1 MAKRKTKKA
10 EKPTKISN
18 EHLDKLQTI
27 VNSINKAQ
35 MQIGVFQTNIH
46 TLLHHVAGKNDEL
59 LLMQDEIEKECR
71 FQVGEEPIGLTPTSL
86 FRGIRYEWG
95 LKSLLR

>member
-1 MAKRKTKKA
+1 MAKRKTKKV

-18 EHLDKLQTI
+18 EHLDKLQTV

-46 TLLHHVAGKNDEL
+46 TLLHHIAGKNDEL
-59 LLMQDEIEKECR
+59 LLMQDEIEKKYGTTDINILDGTIN
-71 FQVGEEPIGLTPTSL
+71 QDG
-86 FRGIRYEWG
+86 
-95 LKSLLR
+95 KAN

>member
-59 LLMQDEIEKECR
+59 LLMQDEIEKEYGTTDINILDGTIN
-71 FQVGEEPIGLTPTSL
+71 QDGKTN
-86 FRGIRYEWG
+86 
-95 LKSLLR
+95 

>member
-1 MAKRKTKKA
+1 MAKRKTKKV

-59 LLMQDEIEKECR
+59 ILMQDTVEKEY
-71 FQVGEEPIGLTPTSL
+71 GTTDINILDGT
-86 FRGIRYEWG
+86 INYDD
-95 LKSLLR
+95 KAN